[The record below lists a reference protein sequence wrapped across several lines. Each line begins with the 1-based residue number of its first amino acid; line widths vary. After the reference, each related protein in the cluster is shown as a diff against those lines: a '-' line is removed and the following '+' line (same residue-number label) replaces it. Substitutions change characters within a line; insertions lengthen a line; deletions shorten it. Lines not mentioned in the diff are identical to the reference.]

1 MKNKEIAELLQIS
14 PATVSLAINNKP
26 GVSEETRRKILEL
39 RGAESLEKALEARDL
54 RPARQKVVEVLVYEF
69 SSEQLLNVDF
79 QMSLFKNFSNRL
91 NQNSYQMS
99 ICFVSASDMK
109 EKILAVNEST
119 VDGAIWMA
127 TSMPESMAD
136 LIQNTMKKPYV
147 IVDAFFKGFNLDT
160 VLMDN
165 FGGVRLAVDYAVRK
179 GHKKIGY
186 IDSTYPMKNFED
198 RFSEFCISMDRHHLP
213 INEDYIFRTYFM
225 SEEVT
230 NDMRR
235 LLKGRSELPTVFIA
249 GNDYM
254 AVGAYTALKEA
265 GYRIPEDVS
274 IIGFDDI
281 PEAKKLE
288 PPLTTLR
295 IRQLEIAYAA
305 ADRLI
310 AKIEHPE
317 ENSYSIQQL
326 ISVEFMERASV
337 RSLQ

>member
-39 RGAESLEKALEARDL
+39 REAGSLERTRGTRAIRA
-54 RPARQKVVEVLVYEF
+54 ARQKVVEVLVYEL
-69 SSEQLLNVDF
+69 SSELLVDADF
-79 QMSLFKNFSNRL
+79 QMSLFRNLSNRL

-99 ICFVSASDMK
+99 ISFIPESDMK
-109 EKILAVNEST
+109 EKILEINKST
-119 VDGAIWMA
+119 VDGVIWLA
-127 TSMPESMAD
+127 TSMPENMAE
-136 LIQNTMKKPYV
+136 LIRDTMKKPYV
-147 IVDAFFKGFNLDT
+147 VVDAFFKGFNLDT

-165 FGGVRLAVDYAVRK
+165 FGGIRLAVDYAVRK

-198 RFSEFCISMDRHHLP
+198 RFGEFCASMNRHHLP
-213 INEDYIFRTYFM
+213 INEDYIFRTYFLP
-225 SEEVT
+225 EEAA

-235 LLKGRSELPTVFIA
+235 FLKGHFELPTIFIT
-249 GNDYM
+249 GNDFI

-265 GYRIPEDVS
+265 GYRIPEDIS

-281 PEAKKLE
+281 SEAKKLE

-317 ENSYSIQQL
+317 ENDYSIQQL
-326 ISVEFMERASV
+326 ISVDFMERDSV
-337 RSLQ
+337 LSL